1 MSGRILIGETIVTAA
16 RLVSD
21 RRGELFRVGLVLILG
36 IFAIGVFALNYVL
49 PLLQVQVPQVGGAAA
64 GQPMLDPRFFPAVLF
79 MLVVEFL
86 LIAVF
91 AVGWHRLI
99 LLGRQASS
107 GLGVAFGRR
116 EIAFLGRLWL
126 CFIGMLLVSIAF
138 SVLEYLLAGMLGA
151 DPNGFVLIA
160 MAGYT
165 LIAIYVIGRIGPSF
179 AALSVDQPLG
189 LGAAWQTTRGEGSR
203 IFVIY
208 LLVSLGWFAVAFLF
222 SSIAQILGLGEAAPY
237 ALLFINAVLSA
248 GFLALLVT
256 INSILFRQL
265 SGWRPTGS
273 LLASV

>member
-1 MSGRILIGETIVTAA
+1 MSGRILIGETILTAA
-16 RLVSD
+16 RLVID
-21 RRGELFRVGLVLILG
+21 RSGELFRVGLVFILG

-49 PLLQVQVPQVGGAAA
+49 PLLRTQVPQVGGAAA

-99 LLGRQASS
+99 LLGPRAGG
-107 GLGVAFGRR
+107 GLGIAFGRR
-116 EIAFLGRLWL
+116 EIAYLGRLWL
-126 CFIGMLLVSIAF
+126 CFIGMVLLSVAF
-138 SVLEYLLAGMLGA
+138 SVFEYLLAGMLGA
-151 DPNGFVLIA
+151 DPGGFMIIA
-160 MAGYT
+160 MTGYS
-165 LIAIYVIGRIGPSF
+165 LIAIYVVGRIGPSF

-189 LGAAWQTTRGEGSR
+189 LGAAWQVTRGEGAR
-203 IFVIY
+203 IFFTY
-208 LLVSLGWFAVAFLF
+208 LLVSVGWFAVAFLF
-222 SSIAQILGLGEAAPY
+222 SSLAQLLGLGEAAPY

-265 SGWRPTGS
+265 SGWRPTP
-273 LLASV
+273 LASV

>member
-1 MSGRILIGETIVTAA
+1 M
-16 RLVSD
+16 
-21 RRGELFRVGLVLILG
+21 
-36 IFAIGVFALNYVL
+36 
-49 PLLQVQVPQVGGAAA
+49 PVPQVGGATP

-99 LLGRQASS
+99 LLGSRAGG

-116 EIAFLGRLWL
+116 EIAFLGRWWL

-138 SVLEYLLAGMLGA
+138 SVFEYLLAGMMGA
-151 DPNGFVLIA
+151 DPGGFVIIA

-165 LIAIYVIGRIGPSF
+165 LIAIYVIGRIGPGF
-179 AALSVDQPLG
+179 AALSVDQSLG
-189 LGAAWQTTRGEGSR
+189 LGAAWQATRGEGAR

-208 LLVSLGWFAVAFLF
+208 LLVSLGWFVVAFLF
-222 SSIAQILGLGEAAPY
+222 SSLAQILGLGEAAPY

-256 INSILFRQL
+256 INSILYRQL
-265 SGWRPTGS
+265 SGWRPTGNP
-273 LLASV
+273 LASV